1 MKTILMTALFMILSA
16 SAFAGSVTV
25 KATDSDM
32 LKSAANVDYV
42 QYLKGQDT
50 DVKIFS
56 VSGGDPAMN
65 GAYLNV
71 AVFVDVETG
80 WNVFQLANVRNY
92 KLLPSAKKGYLKIKL
107 VRDNFNRNGDIVQ
120 ENVMLFVNLTKAQD
134 GEIQTEEVLL
144 K

>member
-1 MKTILMTALFMILSA
+1 MKTIFMTALFMILSA